1 MQAPLIMPCSTLSRA
16 RCSSAADSEDVVR
29 ARGFVSSLPAAELV
43 CCTTV
48 SCTWALLVVLLTLL
62 LLLLA
67 LSAMLLSQRGCCSAR
82 QIIQS

>member
-16 RCSSAADSEDVVR
+16 RCSSAADSEVVVR
-29 ARGFVSSLPAAELV
+29 AKGFVSSLPAAELV

-62 LLLLA
+62 LLLA
-67 LSAMLLSQRGCCSAR
+67 LSAMLLSQSACCSAR
-82 QIIQS
+82 QLI